1 MINTPSKINRW
12 MLFKLPAAWLSGVR
26 LSLIND
32 SRCEVKVK
40 FKWINQNPYRSM
52 FWAVQGMAA
61 ELTTGMLLTNSIQN
75 SKANISML
83 LVSNKS
89 NFHKKAVGKITFICE
104 EGENAKKLINS
115 TIQNITSKAWF
126 KAKGYDETGDL
137 VSEFD
142 FEWSCKKRNNGQ
154 EFL

>member
-1 MINTPSKINRW
+1 

-26 LSLIND
+26 LTSIND
-32 SRCEVKVK
+32 SKCQVKVR

-61 ELTTGMLLTNSIQN
+61 ELTTGMLLTKSIQDSN
-75 SKANISML
+75 ANISML
-83 LVSNKS
+83 LVGNNSI
-89 NFHKKAVGKITFICE
+89 FHKKAVGKITFTCE
-104 EGENAKKLINS
+104 EGENAKKIINS

-137 VSEFD
+137 VSEFN
-142 FEWSCKKRNNGQ
+142 FEWSCKKRKNG
-154 EFL
+154 

>member
-1 MINTPSKINRW
+1 MF
-12 MLFKLPAAWLSGVR
+12 LKLPAAWLSGVR
-26 LSLIND
+26 LTLID
-32 SRCEVKVK
+32 EDKCEVKVR

-61 ELTTGMLLTNSIQN
+61 ELTTGMLLTKYIQDSN
-75 SKANISML
+75 ANISML
-83 LVSNKS
+83 LVGNKS
-89 NFHKKAVGKITFICE
+89 NFYKKAVGKITFTCE

-126 KAKGYDETGDL
+126 KTKGYDETGDL

-142 FEWSCKKRNNGQ
+142 FEWSCKKRNNG
-154 EFL
+154 